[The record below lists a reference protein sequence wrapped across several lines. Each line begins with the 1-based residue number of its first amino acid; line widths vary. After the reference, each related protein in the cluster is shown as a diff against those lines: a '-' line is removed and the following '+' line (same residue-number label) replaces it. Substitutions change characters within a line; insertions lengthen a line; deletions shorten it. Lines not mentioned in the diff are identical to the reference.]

1 MPQINQASISFK
13 DKANKAASVSLHF
26 AEAAVIAFATDPTA
40 SGAVKD
46 VFDSIADLSL
56 LTEVKREA
64 SAALT
69 TIAPAIPTDDQAYR
83 SSKLIV
89 YFYDD
94 VTGKNYSFTIPGRDP
109 VEYNT
114 APGTKTV
121 LLTVAGGGT
130 AEIESLVSNLN
141 LYAQSQDGNPITV
154 TRVEVAGGRQ

>member
-1 MPQINQASISFK
+1 MPQTNSASITFK
-13 DKANKAASVSLHF
+13 DKGNESSSVSLYF

-40 SGAVKD
+40 AGAVKD
-46 VFDSIADLSL
+46 VMDSIADMSL

-69 TIAPAIPTDDQAYR
+69 SIAPSLPTDDQAYR

-89 YFYDD
+89 YYYDD

-109 VEYNT
+109 AEYNT

-130 AEIESLVSNLN
+130 AEIETLVSNLN
-141 LYAQSQDGNPITV
+141 LYAQSQDGNSITV
-154 TRVEVAGGRQ
+154 TRIEIAGGKQ